1 MADTL
6 NTIRRGERVRCW
18 PFLLLGIFLPLVS
31 FPLVLA
37 LLMWRFRRH
46 VEQRLRAP
54 VFRSERFA
62 SPDGREIVRRLHTC
76 RGWLRNP
83 LASVLLLQYVLC
95 PSLILFQ
102 IFAVPAMVPRFGYER
117 VLEEILEVDAVG
129 RYPFCQS
136 KKHYESLPE
145 RWLYQIRYRAVRPL
159 TDAEAAE
166 PALPVIL
173 GHVMDYTGRIEVWCD
188 ASKRLPY
195 EGRCRAKDGTW
206 HLVRVGSV
214 GYRWGG
220 TIVLGLIL
228 YLVFL
233 PLQVGSGVA
242 LCGGLWLRFGRH
254 RIAELLAV
262 AYARDDARLRDT
274 LLPLLKG
281 SNAYLLWATFA
292 SAPLQGLLLAF
303 YGPAV
308 LDGHLLWEQAYG
320 IGDAL
325 AGDGGRPR

>member
-1 MADTL
+1 
-6 NTIRRGERVRCW
+6 
-18 PFLLLGIFLPLVS
+18 VS

-54 VFRSERFA
+54 LFRSERFA
-62 SPDGREIVRRLHTC
+62 SPAGREIVRRLHTC
-76 RGWLRNP
+76 RGWLRKP
-83 LASVLLLQYVLC
+83 LTSVLLLQYVLC

-102 IFAVPAMVPRFGYER
+102 IFAVPAMVPTFDYER
-117 VLEEILEVDAVG
+117 VLESILAVDAVG
-129 RYPFCQS
+129 RYPFCLS

-145 RWLYQIRYRAVRPL
+145 RRLYMVRYRGVRPL
-159 TDAEAAE
+159 TDAEAAGT
-166 PALPVIL
+166 ALPVIPGP
-173 GHVMDYTGRIEVWCD
+173 GHVVGFGGSIEVWGD

-195 EGRCRAKDGTW
+195 EGRCRAKGGTW
-206 HLVRVGSV
+206 YLVRVWNV

-242 LCGGLWLRFGRH
+242 LCAGLWLRFSRH

-262 AYARDDARLRDT
+262 AYARDNTRLRDT
-274 LLPLLKG
+274 LLPVLKRR
-281 SNAYLLWATFA
+281 NARLLWPTFA
-292 SAPLQGLLLAF
+292 LAPLEGLLLAF
-303 YGPAV
+303 YGPGV
-308 LDGHLLWEQAYG
+308 LDGHLLWEQVYG
-320 IGDAL
+320 IPDVLGQA
-325 AGDGGRPR
+325 AGEPAR